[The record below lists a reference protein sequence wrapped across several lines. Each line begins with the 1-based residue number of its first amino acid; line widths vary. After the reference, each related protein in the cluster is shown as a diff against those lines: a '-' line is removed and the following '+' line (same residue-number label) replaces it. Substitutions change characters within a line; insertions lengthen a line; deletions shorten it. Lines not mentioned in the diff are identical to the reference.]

1 MWSLN
6 HLSIYNLLLEI
17 QLLREK
23 GWDPIKRFNPA
34 TSLCLSQDK
43 TWIFNVTSL
52 CLSQDKTWIFNITS
66 LCLSQ
71 TRTVICCDH
80 QLRREVIV
88 HIGGIVDHHC
98 LNYRNFF
105 LPCLQFCVNIH
116 NMVPLFDGLKK
127 YLPTR
132 LALCFCIPT
141 SVHDILGL
149 RAVAVTVFANMSGM
163 VSNVTCEISEV
174 SLGE

>member
-1 MWSLN
+1 M
-6 HLSIYNLLLEI
+6 LLKI

-52 CLSQDKTWIFNITS
+52 CLSQARTWIFN
-66 LCLSQ
+66 
-71 TRTVICCDH
+71 VICCDH

-174 SLGE
+174 SVGE